1 MDEKQLDEILKAYGQ
16 ALDSLQDT
24 RMENAKKHSKMST
37 DELAESLE
45 DDYKAVLKDANE
57 NGVTVGVMPN
67 KMDEDD
73 SNEE

>member
-1 MDEKQLDEILKAYGQ
+1 MDQKELDEILKAYGQ
-16 ALDSLQDT
+16 ALDDLQET

-57 NGVTVGVMPN
+57 GNVTVGVMPN
-67 KMDEDD
+67 KLNDDKDE
-73 SNEE
+73 